1 MTRTHARIL
10 LTAAALVAGGCAE
23 SPTAPEAAS
32 LSLADAF
39 ATATPGFDALTSSYA
54 ATGATNTWV
63 PGQLGA
69 MMHRGGGPGGPG
81 GPGGRG
87 GPGGPGGP
95 GGRGPGFGGLM
106 GGGLG
111 GDFSGGAF
119 GRGFGHGPF
128 GGGAAC
134 TGTFTAGRVNCADV
148 TADGLTLTRSIAY
161 TNAAGAA
168 QAAFDTLTTNTV
180 NVRTTVSGTRT
191 FTPDSGRDGRGGHL
205 DHGRGRGF
213 GFLADSGVT
222 ITRAT
227 TTVQSS
233 SDRTVGG
240 LAPAS
245 TQRTVNGTSAGREST
260 TGTTS
265 AGTFTAQ
272 RVMGDT
278 VRGVIVPVVASGVS
292 YPTAGTVIRAMQ
304 ATVTYSGQAARSATR
319 REVITYNGT
328 ATATV
333 VITENGT
340 VRNCTLPLPRG
351 RLTCS

>member
-1 MTRTHARIL
+1 MKRTHARVL
-10 LTAAALVAGGCAE
+10 LATAAAMVAGCAE
-23 SPTAPEAAS
+23 SPTSPAASAS

-39 ATATPGFDALTSSYA
+39 ATAAPGYDALSSSYSA
-54 ATGATNTWV
+54 AGATNTWV

-69 MMHRGGGPGGPG
+69 MMNRGGGPG

-87 GPGGPGGP
+87 GHGGPGGP
-95 GGRGPGFGGLM
+95 RNLGPGFAGLM

-111 GDFSGGAF
+111 GDFLGGSF
-119 GRGFGHGPF
+119 GRGSGHGPF
-128 GGGAAC
+128 GGGAGC
-134 TGTFTAGRVNCADV
+134 SGTFTAGRVNCADV

-161 TNAAGAA
+161 TNAAGTA
-168 QAAFDTLTTNTV
+168 QAAFDTLTTNSV
-180 NVRTTVSGTRT
+180 NVRTSVTGTRT
-191 FTPDSGRDGRGGHL
+191 FTADTGRGGRFG
-205 DHGRGRGF
+205 HGPGRGF

-222 ITRAT
+222 VTSAT
-227 TTVQSS
+227 TTVQST
-233 SDRTVGG
+233 SDRTVAG
-240 LAPAS
+240 LAPGS
-245 TQRTVNGTSAGREST
+245 TQRTVNGSSAGREST

-265 AGTFTAQ
+265 AGTFTTL

-278 VRGVIVPVVASGVS
+278 TRGLVIPVVASGIS
-292 YPTAGTVIRAMQ
+292 YPTAGTVVRGMQ
-304 ATVTYSGQAARSATR
+304 ATVTYSGQAARTASR